1 MTLQMSIGR
10 KCLKGI
16 GSGAAGLIAAA
27 LLVGGAGPE
36 KPSISSQSPI
46 EAGEYLVAIGGCN
59 DCHTDGWNR
68 NPGKVPV
75 AQRLTGSG
83 VGWTGPWG
91 TSYPTNLRLLVQQMT
106 ADRWVQYVA
115 TMQSRP
121 PMPWFNVRSMS
132 EPDLRAMYA
141 YIRSL
146 GPAGVPAPDALPP
159 GEKPK
164 TPAIDAVPHPP
175 S

>member
-1 MTLQMSIGR
+1 MMPLR
-10 KCLKGI
+10 AL
-16 GSGAAGLIAAA
+16 GAAGIA
-27 LLVGGAGPE
+27 LLLGAAGPE
-36 KPSISSQSPI
+36 QPSVNGQSPVTI
-46 EAGEYLVAIGGCN
+46 GEYLVTIGGCN

-68 NPGKVPV
+68 NPGEVPV
-75 AQRLTGSG
+75 AQRLTGSS

-132 EPDLRAMYA
+132 ESDLRAMYA

-146 GPAGVPAPDALPP
+146 GPAGEPAPAALPP
-159 GEKPK
+159 GQKPN
-164 TPAIDAVPHPP
+164 TPAIDAVPQPP
-175 S
+175 T

>member
-1 MTLQMSIGR
+1 MMALRALGAVGTL
-10 KCLKGI
+10 
-16 GSGAAGLIAAA
+16 
-27 LLVGGAGPE
+27 LLLCAAGPE
-36 KPSISSQSPI
+36 QSLVKGQSPVAI
-46 EAGEYLVAIGGCN
+46 GEYLVTIGGCN

-68 NPGKVPV
+68 NPGKVPA
-75 AQRLTGSG
+75 AQRLTGSS

-106 ADRWVQYVA
+106 ADRWIQYVA

-159 GEKPK
+159 GERPK

>member
-1 MTLQMSIGR
+1 MMPLRALGAVGMV
-10 KCLKGI
+10 LLL
-16 GSGAAGLIAAA
+16 GAAG
-27 LLVGGAGPE
+27 PE
-36 KPSISSQSPI
+36 QPSVQGQSPVAI
-46 EAGEYLVAIGGCN
+46 GEYLVTIGGCN
-59 DCHTDGWNR
+59 DCHTDGWAR
-68 NPGKVPV
+68 NPGKIPV
-75 AQRLTGSG
+75 AQRLTGSSI
-83 VGWTGPWG
+83 GWTGPWG

-106 ADRWVQYVA
+106 ADRWVRYVA

-132 EPDLRAMYA
+132 EPDLRAIYA

-146 GPAGVPAPDALPP
+146 GPAGEQAPDALPP

-164 TPAIDAVPHPP
+164 TPAIDAVPHSP

>member
-1 MTLQMSIGR
+1 MLPLRALGAV
-10 KCLKGI
+10 GI
-16 GSGAAGLIAAA
+16 LLLLGAAG
-27 LLVGGAGPE
+27 PE
-36 KPSISSQSPI
+36 QPSVQGRSPVAI
-46 EAGEYLVAIGGCN
+46 GEYLVTIGGCN

-68 NPGKVPV
+68 NPGRIPV
-75 AQRLTGSG
+75 AQRLTGSS
-83 VGWTGPWG
+83 VGWRGPWG

-132 EPDLRAMYA
+132 EPDLRAVYA

-146 GPAGVPAPDALPP
+146 GPAGEAAPDALPP
-159 GEKPK
+159 GANPR
-164 TPAIDAVPHPP
+164 TPAIDAVPHAPG
-175 S
+175 